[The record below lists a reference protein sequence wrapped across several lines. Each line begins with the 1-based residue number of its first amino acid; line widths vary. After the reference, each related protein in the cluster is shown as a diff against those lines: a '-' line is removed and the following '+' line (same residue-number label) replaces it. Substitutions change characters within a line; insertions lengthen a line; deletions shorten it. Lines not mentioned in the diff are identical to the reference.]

1 MKSMKAYV
9 MGMAVSILTA
19 SAGVAQQ
26 APDFTVTDL
35 SGTEHQLYHD
45 YLDDGQV
52 VVMGFFYVGA
62 PLATEIFSSLQ
73 DLANFELAE
82 EAPVQFLLMS
92 NLDTES
98 DLVQFA
104 DQASIDIPLVG
115 YEGGADDAMTP
126 YMTGEFGIFYGYPM
140 FVLVGPDG
148 TVIYDPWGDNV
159 EDTIAQI
166 SNAIDL
172 LLGEGTNSIDEAAVA
187 TPTVLVTPEG
197 LDITVPTQQNN
208 SLLNLYHSDGRLYFE
223 GFLNE
228 GRNAIPVQEKGI
240 SLYSIQSRNGRRIT
254 GKFSK

>member
-1 MKSMKAYV
+1 
-9 MGMAVSILTA
+9 MGIAATFVAATA
-19 SAGVAQQ
+19 GLAQQ
-26 APDFTVTDL
+26 APDFTVTDI

-52 VVMGFFYVGA
+52 MVMGFFYVGA
-62 PLATEIFSSLQ
+62 PLANQIFSSLQ
-73 DLANFELAE
+73 DFASFELDSE
-82 EAPVQFLLMS
+82 TPVNFLLMS

-98 DLVQFA
+98 DLIQFSE
-104 DQASIDIPLVG
+104 QSNVTLPLVG

-166 SNAIDL
+166 SDAIDL

-223 GFLNE
+223 GYLNE